1 MAHLNLPEITP
12 ALLALVAA
20 TAFVGYI
27 IFGATGFGSAVVSVP
42 LLAHV
47 LPVAAC
53 VPMICTLDTFAAT
66 STAWR
71 DRRLVAW
78 PELRRLVPSMLVGIA
93 LGTTLLVRL
102 PAVPL
107 LLALG
112 VFGTLY
118 GCYVLSGAPRPVRT
132 PGWLVWPI
140 GVVGG
145 IFSALFGSGGPIY
158 IIYLSARIHDKT
170 ALRGAVASVIA
181 LSVWLRIA
189 LFVTAGVLLDTR
201 LLQLI
206 AALVPVMLAGL
217 FLGRR
222 LHARLSNTGVLR
234 LIAALLA
241 ANGLT
246 LLGRALL

>member
-1 MAHLNLPEITP
+1 MAHLDLPAITP
-12 ALLALVAA
+12 VLLGLVAA
-20 TAFVGYI
+20 TAFLGYI

-53 VPMICTLDTFAAT
+53 VPMICVLDSFAAT

-71 DRRLVAW
+71 DHRVIAW
-78 PELRRLVPSMLVGIA
+78 PQLRRLAPAMLVGIA

-102 PAVPL
+102 PAAPL

-112 VFGTLY
+112 AFATLY
-118 GCYVLSGAPRPVRT
+118 GSYVLSGAPRPART
-132 PGWLVWPI
+132 PGWLAWPI

-145 IFSALFGSGGPIY
+145 VFSALFGSGGPIY

-170 ALRGAVASVIA
+170 ALRATIASMIA
-181 LSVWLRIA
+181 LSVWLRVA
-189 LFVTAGVLLDTR
+189 LYAAAGVLLEPR
-201 LLQLI
+201 LLELI
-206 AALVPVMLAGL
+206 LLLVPVMLVGL

-222 LHARLSNTGVLR
+222 LHARLSSAGVLR
-234 LIAALLA
+234 LIAALLVL
-241 ANGLT
+241 NGLT
-246 LLGRALL
+246 LLARVLG